1 MKVPKRIVLA
11 DGSEVVLSEPK
22 EEDFCIKVNDID
34 KAIGILKSKSYRET
48 RLAKNMGEML
58 DLVAN
63 KDHYKEIHVR
73 VFNDG
78 CIFSHLEIS
87 RRYVNHLSSS
97 SIPAVLD
104 VYEELKELN
113 PYILYKG
120 IRVVK
125 VKEVEDRDI
134 ERSRFMISWS
144 SLGAIGFLL
153 FVLYIMK
160 RNRH

>member
-1 MKVPKRIVLA
+1 MKIPKRIVLA
-11 DGSEVVLSEPK
+11 DGSEVVLSDPK

-34 KAIGILKSKSYRET
+34 KAIAVLKSRGYRET
-48 RLAKNMGEML
+48 RLAKNMGEIL
-58 DLVAN
+58 DLIAN
-63 KDHYKEIHVR
+63 KDNYKEIHVR
-73 VFNDG
+73 VFGDG

-87 RRYVNHLSSS
+87 RRYINHLSST
-97 SIPAVLD
+97 SIPAVLH
-104 VYEELKELN
+104 VYEELKELG

-125 VKEVEDRDI
+125 VKEVENRDV

-153 FVLYIMK
+153 FMLYMLK